1 MIFGHLLTSSNYD
14 DDEAKVTGGR
24 NGYGAKLCNIFSTR
38 FILET
43 QDSKSGQ
50 KYVQTWH
57 NNMSKMDKAKITA
70 AKGSDYT
77 KITFYPDF
85 KKFGMDGM
93 DDDFEALVK
102 RRVYDM
108 AGTVS
113 GVKVFLDKKRVKIT
127 NFKKYM
133 EMFTKALKEESAGV
147 KSEETTQPDQSTVI
161 LTENPH
167 ERWEIGFAVSDG
179 SFQQVSFVNSI
190 ATTSG
195 GTHVNYIAD
204 QIVTKLGEIVKKKNK
219 GGVALKPNQ
228 IKNHIFLFVNCL
240 ITNPAFTSQTKEQLT
255 TKPSQFGSKCSVT
268 EKFLKDIAK
277 TEAVNNI
284 IHFAQQKADQVLKK
298 SDGNKRTR
306 MNNSKLTDA
315 NKAGTRE
322 GPRCTLILTE
332 GDSASLLALA
342 GRAVVSPDH
351 IGVFPL
357 RGKLLNVRDASID
370 QISKNAEIQNIRSS
384 WDYSTRES
392 TVTPMICA
400 MVIS

>member
-108 AGTVS
+108 AGTVK

-127 NFKKYM
+127 SFKKYM
-133 EMFTKALKEESAGV
+133 EMFTKALKDESAGV
-147 KSEETTQPDQSTVI
+147 KSEEPTQEDQSTVI
-161 LTENPH
+161 LTDNPH

-179 SFQQVSFVNSI
+179 SFQQVSF
-190 ATTSG
+190 ATRSPPHLVERTS
-195 GTHVNYIAD
+195 TTLLTRSSLNWL
-204 QIVTKLGEIVKKKNK
+204 KL
-219 GGVALKPNQ
+219 
-228 IKNHIFLFVNCL
+228 
-240 ITNPAFTSQTKEQLT
+240 SRR
-255 TKPSQFGSKCSVT
+255 
-268 EKFLKDIAK
+268 
-277 TEAVNNI
+277 
-284 IHFAQQKADQVLKK
+284 
-298 SDGNKRTR
+298 RTR
-306 MNNSKLTDA
+306 
-315 NKAGTRE
+315 
-322 GPRCTLILTE
+322 
-332 GDSASLLALA
+332 
-342 GRAVVSPDH
+342 VVLH
-351 IGVFPL
+351 
-357 RGKLLNVRDASID
+357 
-370 QISKNAEIQNIRSS
+370 
-384 WDYSTRES
+384 
-392 TVTPMICA
+392 
-400 MVIS
+400 